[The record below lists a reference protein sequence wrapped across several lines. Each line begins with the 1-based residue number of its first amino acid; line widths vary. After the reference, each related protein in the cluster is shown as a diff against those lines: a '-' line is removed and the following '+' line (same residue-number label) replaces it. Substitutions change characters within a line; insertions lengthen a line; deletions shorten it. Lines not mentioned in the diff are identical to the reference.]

1 MNSLSILL
9 VVASAATLILGFLAW
24 RLTSSKTTVFN
35 TFAGGA
41 SLLFAARISSTHPGA
56 AATFLVPFF
65 VAMLFGGR
73 AFGTLW
79 RSRKEEA
86 LRLPSTFLFGVA
98 GAALLASVAA
108 FFAR

>member
-1 MNSLSILL
+1 MLL
-9 VVASAATLILGFLAW
+9 LLACAATFILGFLAW
-24 RLTSSKTTVFN
+24 RLTSSKTTIFN

-41 SLLFAARISSTHPGA
+41 ALLFAAQVSSTHPGA
-56 AATFLVPFF
+56 ETTFLVPFF

-73 AFGTLW
+73 ALGTLW